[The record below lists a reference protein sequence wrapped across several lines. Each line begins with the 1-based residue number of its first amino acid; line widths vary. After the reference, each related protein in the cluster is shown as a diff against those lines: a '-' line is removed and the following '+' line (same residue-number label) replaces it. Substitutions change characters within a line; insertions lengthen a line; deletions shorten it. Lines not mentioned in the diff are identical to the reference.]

1 MINPPFF
8 YKVSFHFL
16 AIDEN
21 NEISHENWEKKF
33 SNAEPYK
40 AREEAFTEFNE
51 YLHFLKTNSRLG
63 IDKYGNPKITSPTS
77 IPQKN
82 EIPDN
87 LDEVDETGFIRLI
100 REHSKYV
107 EFQENLDVLLVINDE
122 ELLEKLG
129 EVDNTFTIHSLSSQE
144 LNLQYIMDNL
154 RFEIDVFNAS
164 NLNPH
169 KKTTVVEHF
178 GEDYAESGEEEGAEN
193 YAILPTPM
201 HWINREQYEDWKN
214 NNEIGSEGIREVKE
228 TDIWNNILAGGESNT
243 LEFKPSLVYNFLPN
257 TPNYIPRY
265 NNAKTLCGFLNANGG
280 ILLIGISDEG
290 VPQGIEDEL
299 QFLGSKDQIK
309 LNIDKMIHS
318 YLGDGVIPLIDTF
331 FEKSENN
338 KEFIAI
344 KVQPSKR
351 PVFLKNYNPN
361 TGNTTKHFFVR
372 RSASTSEIKDV
383 EDIISYIFN
392 NWKYD

>member
-1 MINPPFF
+1 MINPLFF

-21 NEISHENWEKKF
+21 NEISHENWAKEF
-33 SNAEPYK
+33 THSEPYK
-40 AREEAFTEFNE
+40 AREEAFIAFNE
-51 YLHFLKTNSRLG
+51 YLHFLKTNSRLET
-63 IDKYGNPKITSPTS
+63 DEYGNPKIVSPTR

-82 EIPDN
+82 ELPDN
-87 LDEVDETGFIRLI
+87 LHEVDETGFGRLI
-100 REHSKYV
+100 REQFKYV
-107 EFQENLDVLLVINDE
+107 EFEENLDVLLVVNDE
-122 ELLEKLG
+122 KLLKKLG
-129 EVDNTFTIHSLSSQE
+129 EVDNTFAIHSLSSKD
-144 LNLQYIMDNL
+144 LNLQYIIDNL
-154 RFEIDVFNAS
+154 RFEIDIFDAS

-169 KKTTVVEHF
+169 KETMVVQHF

-214 NNEIGSEGIREVKE
+214 NNELGSEGNNEVKE
-228 TDIWNNILAGGESNT
+228 ADIWNNILARGESNT

-257 TPNYIPRY
+257 TPNHIPRY
-265 NNAKTLCGFLNANGG
+265 NNAKTICGFLNANGG
-280 ILLIGISDEG
+280 ILLIGISDDA
-290 VPQGIEDEL
+290 VPQGIDDEL
-299 QFLGSKDQIK
+299 KFLGSKDQIR
-309 LNIDKMIHS
+309 LNIDKLIHS
-318 YLGDGVIPLIDTF
+318 YFGDGIIPLIDVS
-331 FEKSENN
+331 FEKSDKK

-392 NWKYD
+392 HWVNE